1 MRRYERDRPGELLHV
16 DVKKIGRLRNGGGW
30 RSLGRDSIQH
40 RRARTASSS
49 ARQRARVS
57 SALIEKVLAYTKVVG
72 TIIHMAEAVKPRGCT
87 NHKLR
92 QLSRAVT
99 RHYDAYIAAA
109 GLKNTQYSLLSHVV
123 QLGPIRPSDLAQRM
137 RLDAS
142 TLTRNLQPLLAQGWL
157 RQGPG
162 EDARS
167 RLIEATEAGRAK
179 RAEAQRAWK
188 QAQLALNE
196 RLGDERVARLHDLL
210 DRCLAALDAED
221 AATDA

>member
-1 MRRYERDRPGELLHV
+1 
-16 DVKKIGRLRNGGGW
+16 
-30 RSLGRDSIQH
+30 
-40 RRARTASSS
+40 
-49 ARQRARVS
+49 
-57 SALIEKVLAYTKVVG
+57 
-72 TIIHMAEAVKPRGCT
+72 MAEAVKPRGCT

-99 RHYDAYIAAA
+99 RHYDAFIATT

-167 RLIEATEAGRAK
+167 RLIEATDAGRAK
-179 RAEAQRAWK
+179 RTEAQRAWE
-188 QAQLALNE
+188 QAQLALNA
-196 RLGDERVARLHDLL
+196 RVGSGRVAALHALL
-210 DRCLAALDAED
+210 DDCLGRLD
-221 AATDA
+221 